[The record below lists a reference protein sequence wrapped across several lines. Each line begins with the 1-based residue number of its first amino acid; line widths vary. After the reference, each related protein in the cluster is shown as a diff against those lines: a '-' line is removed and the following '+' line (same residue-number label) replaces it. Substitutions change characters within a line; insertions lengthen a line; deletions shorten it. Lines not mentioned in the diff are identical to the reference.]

1 MNELFLAWLGY
12 MSRYLDMFDT
22 FFFCLRKKQNQISF
36 LHGWFSFKLNP
47 LVPIIILFALFNT
60 AIHVIMY
67 SYYSLASFGP
77 EMQKYLW
84 WKKYITQLQLLQFAV
99 CGTYGIFLYCLQT
112 GYPMIWFAVA
122 VGQNPI
128 FFYMFY
134 DFYRQ
139 SYNKKQ
145 RLAAA
150 NQPPPAAAVESKK
163 DS

>member
-1 MNELFLAWLGY
+1 
-12 MSRYLDMFDT
+12 
-22 FFFCLRKKQNQISF
+22 
-36 LHGWFSFKLNP
+36 
-47 LVPIIILFALFNT
+47 
-60 AIHVIMY
+60 MY

-99 CGTYGIFLYCLQT
+99 CGTYGIFLFYLQT

-139 SYNKKQ
+139 AYNKKQ

-150 NQPPPAAAVESKK
+150 AAANQATGKSPLDTTEQSKK
-163 DS
+163 QL